1 MNTLLSTHQPG
12 DPVTLPQNVR
22 NFLRISDL
30 HNRNLTCAICNQPI
44 QSRYFLDPYGTTAC
58 NRHEL
63 DYCCLCGRII
73 TGPRVQVPGYGY
85 SCTDCGMAIKYDELE
100 TIRLKINEFYTRLR
114 IFIPGY
120 RLSLRHAQDMAQA
133 YSQYFDRPPLGAA
146 WKDDGS
152 PEHRYRIDIMSQ
164 QSKVGLGNTLAHELL
179 HLWQYHRGINAPK
192 EYAEGFCN
200 LGAFLYTAS
209 VDKGEALVYLSRM
222 MENRDKHYG
231 VAFRQLKVLYDV
243 YGLPAVI
250 AAMKSFTE
258 R

>member
-133 YSQYFDRPPLGAA
+133 YSQYFDRPPL
-146 WKDDGS
+146 
-152 PEHRYRIDIMSQ
+152 
-164 QSKVGLGNTLAHELL
+164 
-179 HLWQYHRGINAPK
+179 
-192 EYAEGFCN
+192 
-200 LGAFLYTAS
+200 
-209 VDKGEALVYLSRM
+209 LSLI
-222 MENRDKHYG
+222 H
-231 VAFRQLKVLYDV
+231 
-243 YGLPAVI
+243 I
-250 AAMKSFTE
+250 
-258 R
+258 